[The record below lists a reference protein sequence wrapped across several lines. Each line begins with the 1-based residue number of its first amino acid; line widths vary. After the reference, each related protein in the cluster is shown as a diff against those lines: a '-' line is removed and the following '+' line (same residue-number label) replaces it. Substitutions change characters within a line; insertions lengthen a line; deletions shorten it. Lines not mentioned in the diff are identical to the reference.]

1 MLIIVDNITVFY
13 TCNLKKTL
21 TVLFARKL
29 LPLKLEFTYF
39 YKDVLLA
46 TTIFKKIK
54 EKLRNIP
61 DKT

>member
-13 TCNLKKTL
+13 TCNRKKTL

-54 EKLRNIP
+54 EKLRNIL